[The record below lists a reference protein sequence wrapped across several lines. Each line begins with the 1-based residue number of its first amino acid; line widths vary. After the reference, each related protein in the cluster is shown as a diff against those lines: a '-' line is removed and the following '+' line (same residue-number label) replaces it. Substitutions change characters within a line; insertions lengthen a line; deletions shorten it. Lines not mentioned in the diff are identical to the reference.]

1 MIPVVG
7 ICGLSGS
14 GKTTLLEGVI
24 KELTGRGLKVG
35 AIKHHGHGPGLTP
48 PDPPKDTDRLAAVG
62 AEPVAL
68 VHGNGLV
75 LSRGPEA
82 ADWGPAAVAH
92 AYFVGLDLVL
102 AEGFK
107 NAGIPKI
114 EVVAP
119 GKDPVLPKNG
129 RLLATA
135 GRNGWGRVDGL
146 DFLNVDD
153 PQWVAEYILGKIKVK
168 APPKHKVSV
177 ALEGRDL
184 DINPFVQNLLAGALN
199 GLLDSLKGMPAQG
212 QVVITIDRSTN

>member
-1 MIPVVG
+1 MIPVIG

-24 KELTGRGLKVG
+24 QQLVQRGLKVG
-35 AIKHHGHGPGLTP
+35 AVKHHGHGPGLTP
-48 PDPPKDTDRLAAVG
+48 PDPPKDSDRLAAAG

-68 VHGNGLV
+68 LHAGGLV
-75 LSRGPEA
+75 LSRGADA
-82 ADWGPAAVAH
+82 AGWGPAAVAH
-92 AYFVGLDLVL
+92 AYFVGLDIVV

-119 GKDPVLPKNG
+119 GKDPVLPKKG

-146 DFLNVDD
+146 DFLNADD
-153 PQWVAEYILGKIKVK
+153 PAWVAEYILGKIKVK
-168 APPKHKVSV
+168 DAPKHKVSV
-177 ALEGRDL
+177 EFEGRAL
-184 DINPFVQNLLAGALN
+184 DINPFVQNILAGAVN
-199 GLLDSLKGMPAQG
+199 GLIDSLKGMPTEG
-212 QVVITIDRSTN
+212 RVVITIDRSTD